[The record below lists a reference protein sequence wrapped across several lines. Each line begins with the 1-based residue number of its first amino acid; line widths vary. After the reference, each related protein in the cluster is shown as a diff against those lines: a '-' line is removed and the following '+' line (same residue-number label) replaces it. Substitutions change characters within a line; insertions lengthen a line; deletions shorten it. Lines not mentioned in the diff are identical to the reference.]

1 MDRLGLICRNIL
13 EEPYITQRELAKRM
27 ELSLGTINGLIK
39 ECAEKGYIREDE
51 DQRGKRLAL
60 TETGQAVLAPYKVD
74 GALIIAAG
82 FGSRFVPLTFETPKG
97 LLEVFGERMIERQI
111 RQLHE
116 AGVYDITC
124 LLYTSPSPR
133 DS

>member
-51 DQRGKRLAL
+51 DQRGN
-60 TETGQAVLAPYKVD
+60 
-74 GALIIAAG
+74 
-82 FGSRFVPLTFETPKG
+82 G
-97 LLEVFGERMIERQI
+97 LLLQK
-111 RQLHE
+111 
-116 AGVYDITC
+116 
-124 LLYTSPSPR
+124 R
-133 DS
+133 DRLF